1 MIWKQLFSFV
11 IKAFKEGELSAV
23 LRQAVIKLIEK
34 KDKDKKVLIKIWR
47 PISLL
52 NVDTRLISKRLADRL
67 KQHI

>member
-1 MIWKQLFSFV
+1 MRPEKTEQQK
-11 IKAFKEGELSAV
+11 KAFKEGELSAV

-52 NVDTRLISKRLADRL
+52 NVDTRLISKGLADRL